1 MEDIHIY
8 IEKSEKVKNLTRE
21 EGCSGHCFIQPPA
34 LRFVYHYTQ
43 IVVKGFFEPAVT
55 TRRRNVAT
63 YPRSERPFKNRR

>member
-34 LRFVYHYTQ
+34 LRFVYHYT
-43 IVVKGFFEPAVT
+43 
-55 TRRRNVAT
+55 
-63 YPRSERPFKNRR
+63 PRLLLKDFSIQL